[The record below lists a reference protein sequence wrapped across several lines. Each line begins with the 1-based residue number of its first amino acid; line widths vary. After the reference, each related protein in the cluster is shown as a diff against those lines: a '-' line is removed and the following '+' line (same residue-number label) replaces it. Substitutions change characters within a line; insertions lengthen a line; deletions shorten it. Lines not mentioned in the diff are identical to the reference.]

1 MDQETRFFAA
11 LQQVRQVTLENK
23 KQLTLTYGE
32 GATAGSLVFSP
43 R

>member
-1 MDQETRFFAA
+1 MEQESRFFAA
-11 LQQVRQVTLENK
+11 LQQVGQATLANH
-23 KQLTLTYGE
+23 QQITLTYGE